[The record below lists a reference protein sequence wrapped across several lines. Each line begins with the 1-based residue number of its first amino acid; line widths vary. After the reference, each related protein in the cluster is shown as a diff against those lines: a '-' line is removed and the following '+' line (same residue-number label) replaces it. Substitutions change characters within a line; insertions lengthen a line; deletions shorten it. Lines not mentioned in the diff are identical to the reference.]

1 MGVDTTPHVGVDE
14 IFKGIHNSGGGGNVL
29 REAWSRAVSF
39 VQWPNE
45 IAQPKL
51 RQMALHGRGQYF
63 WGAGRSVVTT
73 PARGICRPSKLH
85 VVG

>member
-1 MGVDTTPHVGVDE
+1 MHTARHGGVNE
-14 IFKGIHNSGGGGNVL
+14 IFKGIHISGGGEEVL

-39 VQWPNE
+39 VQLPNE

-73 PARGICRPSKLH
+73 PARGICQPSKLH
-85 VVG
+85 VFG